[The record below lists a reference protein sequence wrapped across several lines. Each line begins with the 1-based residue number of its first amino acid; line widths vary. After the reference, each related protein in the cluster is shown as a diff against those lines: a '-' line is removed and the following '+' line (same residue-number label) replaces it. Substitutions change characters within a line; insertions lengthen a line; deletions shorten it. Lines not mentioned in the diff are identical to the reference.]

1 MLDTNDD
8 NRILDKYFANLN
20 LDEELKKISMNYVV
34 DQSDEEYRKKAALNE
49 LRSNNHY
56 RYYNIDFTKLDNLTE
71 DINVYVR
78 SIKELYKLID
88 PKVLLTENEIQAD
101 QHKIVLDKIYSYLDI
116 IDEKVDLTL
125 KLLIPNNNT
134 KQSKLSIELFKR
146 AKVPSKV
153 LNELIDLYSEL
164 VIISSYLENDKYKD
178 LKNQIKRKRNI
189 SKIYKL
195 LNVKEPR
202 EIEIDRSEKNT
213 WINFNI

>member
-8 NRILDKYFANLN
+8 NKILDKYFANLN

-49 LRSNNHY
+49 LRSHNHY

-101 QHKIVLDKIYSYLDI
+101 QHKIVLI
-116 IDEKVDLTL
+116 
-125 KLLIPNNNT
+125 
-134 KQSKLSIELFKR
+134 Q
-146 AKVPSKV
+146 
-153 LNELIDLYSEL
+153 
-164 VIISSYLENDKYKD
+164 
-178 LKNQIKRKRNI
+178 
-189 SKIYKL
+189 
-195 LNVKEPR
+195 NV
-202 EIEIDRSEKNT
+202 RSE
-213 WINFNI
+213 